1 MVGYMVGYAQG
12 EYSLELLRKTMS
24 GLQLLEKESVDLT
37 RADTTFTMPPQ
48 GLFLQNVELD
58 ENSKQ
63 GLKIKSF

>member
-12 EYSLELLRKTMS
+12 EYSLGLLRKIMS
-24 GLQLLEKESVDLT
+24 GLQLLDKESVDLA

-63 GLKIKSF
+63 GLKIKSS